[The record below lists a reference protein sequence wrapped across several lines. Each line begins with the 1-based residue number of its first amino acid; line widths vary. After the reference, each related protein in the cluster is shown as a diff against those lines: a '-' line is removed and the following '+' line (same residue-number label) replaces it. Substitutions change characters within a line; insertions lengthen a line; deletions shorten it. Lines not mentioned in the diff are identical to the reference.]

1 MAEDGAV
8 ERGSDGLD
16 ARLIDAVE
24 RLGDA
29 GRAMLRDAAKREGL
43 SVTQAQLLLRVTSP
57 SAGPQSTGSFA
68 RWLEVSAPTVS
79 DAAAA
84 LVRKGLL
91 EAVPDVTETRRSAW
105 VPTGPGREAAERLRG
120 WRDPLAAGLSAASP
134 EDRATALRVLL
145 EAVAS
150 LHRTGRIT
158 VARTCLTCRFLRHEH
173 PDGRAGEWC
182 GLMAAPLGAA
192 DLRVDCPEHEP
203 AHEPAQRP

>member
-1 MAEDGAV
+1 MGGAEREPD
-8 ERGSDGLD
+8 SLD

-57 SAGPQSTGSFA
+57 TAGPQSTGSFA

-84 LVRKGLL
+84 LVRKGLM
-91 EAVPDVTETRRSAW
+91 ESVPDLADNRRSSW
-105 VPTGPGREAAERLRG
+105 VPTGPGREVAERLHG
-120 WRDPLAAGLSAASP
+120 WRDPLTGGLSASAP

-145 EAVAS
+145 EAIAS
-150 LHRTGRIT
+150 LNRTGRIT
-158 VARTCLTCRFLRHEH
+158 VARTCLTCRFLGDEH

-182 GLMAAPLGAA
+182 GLLEAPLGAA

-203 AHEPAQRP
+203 AAR